1 MQSHGFILHLLSR
14 CLLNGGVMTAEPII
28 RAPISYLCFMWD
40 RFQPILDFSS
50 EHVLVRADIAL
61 HGWIVDLD
69 AMDSDTWSLS
79 RSQNPLM
86 PHYAET
92 QEFDTLGDSCIP
104 SSSVFLI
111 KFTPLPIHS
120 TPFHNHST
128 RITKKRFPPKT
139 VTRTVVRLIIKRTVF
154 PRSFLHYFLSFLI
167 ATNNHG
173 SCCIQVCHRD
183 PCLCVPA

>member
-40 RFQPILDFSS
+40 RFQPILDISTINVVA
-50 EHVLVRADIAL
+50 HADIAL

-69 AMDSDTWSLS
+69 AMDSDAWSLS

-111 KFTPLPIHS
+111 EFMHIPIHS
-120 TPFHNHST
+120 TPSHNHST
-128 RITKKRFPPKT
+128 RITKKTLPAKNCNT
-139 VTRTVVRLIIKRTVF
+139 NSGSLDYQEDRLSSVF
-154 PRSFLHYFLSFLI
+154 SSLFLI
-167 ATNNHG
+167 FP
-173 SCCIQVCHRD
+173 HRYQQ
-183 PCLCVPA
+183 PWILLYPSLSP

>member
-40 RFQPILDFSS
+40 RFQPILDISTINVVV
-50 EHVLVRADIAL
+50 HADITL
-61 HGWIVDLD
+61 YGWIVDLD
-69 AMDSDTWSLS
+69 AMDSDAWSLS

-86 PHYAET
+86 PHYVET
-92 QEFDTLGDSCIP
+92 QEFDTLDDFCILP
-104 SSSVFLI
+104 SSVFLI

-120 TPFHNHST
+120 APSHNHST
-128 RITKKRFPPKT
+128 CITKKRFPPKT